1 MSCVGRTVLQEAF
14 LVTKNHNLIL
24 PACFSSLSANPS
36 NPVCT
41 NQPHNVWT
49 SGSTSAHSGRPVD
62 RLGSRGLSDVVPS
75 QVTGMDY
82 LRDPKLFKG
91 MAFSLEERQ
100 SLGIHGMLPAR
111 IKTMEEQAENCM
123 RNFRRFEDPLNQYL
137 YMIDLLDRNEKLFYK
152 LLSENTMELM
162 PVVYTPTVGLACQ
175 KFGFAFKRPQGLFIS
190 IHDKGHVYELLRNW
204 PEQDVRAIVVTDGER
219 ILGLGD
225 LGAQGMGIPVGK
237 LALYTAL
244 AGIPPHQ
251 LLPITLDVGTNR
263 QELLDDVDY
272 IGLRHKRVTGAA
284 YDEFIDEFMAAVV
297 KRYGQNTLI
306 QFEDFGNH
314 NAFRFLEK
322 YRNKYCTFNDDIQGT
337 ASVAVAGVLAAL
349 RATNTKL
356 KDHTFLFQGAGEAS
370 IGIANLIAMAME
382 KKEGIPF
389 NEALKHIWLKDSRG
403 LIVADRPAGGITEHK
418 APFAHPHAPM
428 KELGDIVKEIKPTV
442 LIGAAAIPK
451 VFTPEIIQDMASF
464 NDQPIIF
471 ALSNPTSMAEC
482 TAEEAYTHSEG
493 RAVFASGS
501 PFPTFHGFG
510 KTYEP
515 GQGNNA
521 YIFPGASL
529 GVIVAGI
536 HHISD
541 SVFLSSAEALADMVS
556 EDDLAVGRLYPPLS
570 NIREISVKIATKVAT
585 EAYQDGTASTY
596 PEPEDKEA
604 FIREQ
609 LYDYNYD
616 QKPALPT
623 LYKWPEEAQKVPF
636 NNGS

>member
-1 MSCVGRTVLQEAF
+1 MSVSLLSKPLQEILLARQTA
-14 LVTKNHNLIL
+14 LATALALHNGGGEAGSQGRRG
-24 PACFSSLSANPS
+24 PAGA
-36 NPVCT
+36 
-41 NQPHNVWT
+41 
-49 SGSTSAHSGRPVD
+49 RPM
-62 RLGSRGLSDVVPS
+62 GTDVVPAM
-75 QVTGMDY
+75 VNGMDY

-100 SLGIHGMLPAR
+100 TLGIHGLLPPR
-111 IKTMEEQAENCM
+111 IKSLDEQAENSM
-123 RNFRRFEDPLNQYL
+123 RNLRRFQDPLNQYM
-137 YMIDLLDRNEKLFYK
+137 YMVDLLDRNEKLFYK

-162 PVVYTPTVGLACQ
+162 PIVYTPTVGLACQ
-175 KFGFAFKRPQGLFIS
+175 KFGLAYKRPQGLFIT
-190 IHDKGHVYELLRNW
+190 IHDKGHVYEVLRNW
-204 PEQDVRAIVVTDGER
+204 PERDVRAIVVTDGER

-244 AGIPPHQ
+244 AGIPPNQ

-263 QELLDDVDY
+263 QELLDDIDY
-272 IGLRHKRVTGAA
+272 IGLRHKRVTGSD
-284 YDEFIDEFMAAVV
+284 YDEFIDEFMEAVT
-297 KRYGQNTLI
+297 RRFGQNCLI

-349 RATNTKL
+349 TATNTSL
-356 KDHTFLFQGAGEAS
+356 ADHTFLFQGAGEAS

-382 KKEGIPF
+382 KREGIPF
-389 NEALKHIWLKDSRG
+389 EEGLKKIWLKDSRG
-403 LIVADRPAGGITEHK
+403 LIVADRSSGGISEHK
-418 APFAHPHAPM
+418 APFAHEHEEM
-428 KELGDIVKEIKPTV
+428 KELGDIVRAIKPTC
-442 LIGAAAIPK
+442 LIGAAAVPR

-464 NDQPIIF
+464 NQQPIIF

-482 TAEEAYTHSEG
+482 TAEEAYIHSEG

-501 PFPTFHGFG
+501 PFPTFTGFG

-529 GVIVAGI
+529 GVIAAGI

-541 SVFLSSAEALADMVS
+541 SVFLSAAEGLADMVT
-556 EDDLAVGRLYPPLS
+556 EDDLAVGRLYPPLG
-570 NIREISVKIATKVAT
+570 NIREISVQIAKKVAE
-585 EAYQDGTASTY
+585 EAYQAGNASTY

-604 FIREQ
+604 FIRGT

-616 QKPALPT
+616 NYQALPT
-623 LYKWPEEAQKVPF
+623 LYKWPENVQKF
-636 NNGS
+636 QS